1 VAVHLRRAWA
11 DLPRWARW
19 VLAVYLI
26 GFADGTA
33 DHVRWMTHGG
43 IHAYAPSYPQIAI
56 QVFFVSLLVLDPL
69 VVALVAFVRR
79 EGIWL
84 AAAVMAL
91 DIAAN
96 WIGNW
101 IRIRHDRVSDV
112 PWLIT
117 LFGVFV
123 LVTALPLLRVMKG
136 SHRRVH
142 GHPLGPV

>member
-1 VAVHLRRAWA
+1 
-11 DLPRWARW
+11 
-19 VLAVYLI
+19 VYLI

>member
-1 VAVHLRRAWA
+1 M
-11 DLPRWARW
+11 
-19 VLAVYLI
+19 YLI

-56 QVFFVSLLVLDPL
+56 QVFFVSLVVLDPL
-69 VVALVAFVRR
+69 GVALVAFVRR

-96 WIGNW
+96 WIGNRT
-101 IRIRHDRVSDV
+101 RIRHDRVSNV

-123 LVTALPLLRVMKG
+123 LATALPLLRVMKG
-136 SHRRVH
+136 SHRRIH

>member
-1 VAVHLRRAWA
+1 M
-11 DLPRWARW
+11 
-19 VLAVYLI
+19 YLI

-142 GHPLGPV
+142 GHPLGLV

>member
-1 VAVHLRRAWA
+1 VAVHLRRALA

-56 QVFFVSLLVLDPL
+56 QVFFVSLVVLDPL

-101 IRIRHDRVSDV
+101 TRIRHDRVSNV

-123 LVTALPLLRVMKG
+123 LVTALPLLRVMKS

-142 GHPLGPV
+142 GHPLGLV

>member
-1 VAVHLRRAWA
+1 MAVHLRRAWA

-56 QVFFVSLLVLDPL
+56 QVFFVSLVVLDPL
-69 VVALVAFVRR
+69 GVALVAFVRR

-96 WIGNW
+96 WIGNRT
-101 IRIRHDRVSDV
+101 RIRHDRVSNV

-123 LVTALPLLRVMKG
+123 LATALPLLRVMKG
-136 SHRRVH
+136 SHRRIH

>member
-1 VAVHLRRAWA
+1 M
-11 DLPRWARW
+11 
-19 VLAVYLI
+19 YLI

-56 QVFFVSLLVLDPL
+56 QVFFVSLVVLDPL

-142 GHPLGPV
+142 GHPLGLV

>member
-1 VAVHLRRAWA
+1 
-11 DLPRWARW
+11 
-19 VLAVYLI
+19 
-26 GFADGTA
+26 
-33 DHVRWMTHGG
+33 MTHGG

-69 VVALVAFVRR
+69 VVALVAFVRW